1 MNGNRFYL
9 SSSPHFTL
17 GNSTQKIMLTVIV
30 ALLPECIWGIVM
42 FGLKAL
48 ISILKKIRPGKIS
61 GNILFGLGQG
71 ADDEETISY
80 TPFAN
85 DNVYVPNNN
94 MIMNGFNPH
103 SMMNVMSNYGE
114 NKKYQYA
121 NRIGKVI
128 GNKIA
133 VN

>member
-1 MNGNRFYL
+1 
-9 SSSPHFTL
+9 
-17 GNSTQKIMLTVIV
+17 
-30 ALLPECIWGIVM
+30 
-42 FGLKAL
+42 
-48 ISILKKIRPGKIS
+48 
-61 GNILFGLGQG
+61 
-71 ADDEETISY
+71 
-80 TPFAN
+80 
-85 DNVYVPNNN
+85 